1 MLAADAQLLPQELDI
16 SSVYSISLRDG
27 PGRVHKVVFI
37 NDLFCPPC
45 DVRGRSTHARCSLYR
60 YCICDTC
67 CPPAPVALSSFCG
80 DTVERLWLPCR
91 KEPAN
96 CIIMA
101 VLRSGH
107 GLAVFVVE

>member
-1 MLAADAQLLPQELDI
+1 MADAQRLPHTLTA
-16 SSVYSISLRDG
+16 SSISLRDG
-27 PGRVHKVVFI
+27 PGQVHKVVFI
-37 NDLFCPPC
+37 NDMICPPC
-45 DVRGRSTHARCSLYR
+45 DVRGRSNHTRCSL

>member
-1 MLAADAQLLPQELDI
+1 
-16 SSVYSISLRDG
+16 
-27 PGRVHKVVFI
+27 
-37 NDLFCPPC
+37 
-45 DVRGRSTHARCSLYR
+45 
-60 YCICDTC
+60 
-67 CPPAPVALSSFCG
+67 VALSSFCG